1 MAVRRIHRV
10 LLFLAVAAA
19 TPVLAQSAG
28 KPPPAPPAPTGAAA
42 PSPGGAA
49 AAPSGMRAVSIAQ
62 LSARALAAMQA
73 AGPSTDR
80 VARRAGETAATQAL
94 ATLGTIIAR
103 GHVERNGWVR
113 EWRGDERSVMALRC
127 RRVADQRDRDAMQA
141 MAGREVVLTGR
152 VLEVSGRLIAMSD
165 CRLLPEATVLPPLAA
180 LPETGGLEPR
190 PLTPAAANAG
200 PGRGIA
206 PADVERVLYTARF
219 QTMLD
224 GLGNMYTDRDERL
237 YVLLRDGSAYRHA
250 WSFPFSDLDLA
261 LSHRREPGR
270 WLHWR
275 RDGEAI
281 LLQDAD
287 GRRIDL
293 NQPRQLLPLAPGTRF
308 DHHYYLLN
316 VGMGGFRRDRA
327 YIFRSDGTVTLSAS
341 NLVAANLGPNGYIAA
356 TRPGTQSLARY
367 AFDGFALTLTD
378 ADGNTERRF
387 VAQFDAPPDGAAPN
401 DLVLGGEIY
410 WTRGEERRRK

>member
-10 LLFLAVAAA
+10 LHLLAAAAA
-19 TPVLAQSAG
+19 TPVLAQSGG
-28 KPPPAPPAPTGAAA
+28 KPPPAPVAAA
-42 PSPGGAA
+42 T
-49 AAPSGMRAVSIAQ
+49 PSGLRAVSIAQ
-62 LSARALAAMQA
+62 LSARALVAREAAMGQA
-73 AGPSTDR
+73 TDR
-80 VARRAGETAATQAL
+80 ASRRAGETAATQAL
-94 ATLGTIIAR
+94 AALGTIVAR

-127 RRVADQRDRDAMQA
+127 RHYFADRRDRDALRGLEGQ
-141 MAGREVVLTGR
+141 EVVLAGTVQG
-152 VLEVSGRLIAMSD
+152 VSDRLIGMSD
-165 CRLLPEATVLPPLAA
+165 CRLLPAATALPPLTA
-180 LPETGGLEPR
+180 LPEARGLEPR
-190 PLTPAAANAG
+190 PLTSAEANAG

-224 GLGNMYTDRDERL
+224 GLGNMYTDRDERV
-237 YVLLRDGSAYRHA
+237 YVLLRDGSAYRHSWA
-250 WSFPFSDLDLA
+250 FPFSDLDLA
-261 LSHRREPGR
+261 LSRRREPGR
-270 WLHWR
+270 WLRWR
-275 RDGEAI
+275 REGEAI

-293 NQPRQLLPLAPGTRF
+293 NQPRQLLPLAQGGRF

-327 YIFRSDGTVTLSAS
+327 YTFRSDGMVTLSAS

-367 AFDGFALTLTD
+367 AFDGFVLTLTD

-387 VAQFDAPPDGAAPN
+387 VAQFDAPQDGAAPN

-410 WTRGEERRRK
+410 WTRGEDRRRK

>member
-1 MAVRRIHRV
+1 MAVRGLHRA
-10 LLFLAVAAA
+10 LLLLAAAAA
-19 TPVLAQSAG
+19 TPALAQPGG
-28 KPPPAPPAPTGAAA
+28 KPPPAPPAPT
-42 PSPGGAA
+42 SGG
-49 AAPSGMRAVSIAQ
+49 AAPSGLRAVSIAQ
-62 LSARALAAMQA
+62 LSARALLAREAAMGQA
-73 AGPSTDR
+73 TDR
-80 VARRAGETAATQAL
+80 AARRAGETAATEAL
-94 ATLGTIIAR
+94 ATLGTIVAR

-127 RRVADQRDRDAMQA
+127 RRFADRRERDALRGMEGQ
-141 MAGREVVLTGR
+141 EVVLAGT
-152 VLEVSGRLIAMSD
+152 VQEVSDRLIGMSD
-165 CRLLPEATVLPPLAA
+165 CRLLPTTTALPPLTA
-180 LPETGGLEPR
+180 LPEARGLEPR
-190 PLTPAAANAG
+190 PLTPAEANAG

-206 PADVERVLYTARF
+206 PADVERVLYTSRF
-219 QTMLD
+219 QTMPD

-237 YVLLRDGSAYRHA
+237 YVLLRDGSAYRHSWA
-250 WSFPFSDLDLA
+250 FPFSDLDLA
-261 LSHRREPGR
+261 LSRRREPGR
-270 WLHWR
+270 WLRWR

-287 GRRIDL
+287 GRRVDL
-293 NQPRQLLPLAPGTRF
+293 NQPRQLLPLAPGSRF

-316 VGMGGFRRDRA
+316 IGMGGFRRDRS
-327 YIFRSDGTVTLSAS
+327 YTFRSDGTVTLSAS

-387 VAQFDAPPDGAAPN
+387 VARFDAPQDGAAPN

-410 WTRGEERRRK
+410 WTRTEERRRK

>member
-10 LLFLAVAAA
+10 LLFLAAAAA

-28 KPPPAPPAPTGAAA
+28 KPPPAPAGA
-42 PSPGGAA
+42 GG
-49 AAPSGMRAVSIAQ
+49 PSGLRAVSIAQ
-62 LSARALAAMQA
+62 LSARALLAREAAMGQA
-73 AGPSTDR
+73 TDR
-80 VARRAGETAATQAL
+80 AARRAGETAATQAL
-94 ATLGTIIAR
+94 ATLGTIVAR

-127 RRVADQRDRDAMQA
+127 RRFTDRRDRDALQGMEGQEVLL
-141 MAGREVVLTGR
+141 AGT
-152 VLEVSGRLIAMSD
+152 VLEVSDRLIAMSD
-165 CRLLPEATVLPPLAA
+165 CRLLPVATALPPIAGP
-180 LPETGGLEPR
+180 PEARGLEPR
-190 PLTPAAANAG
+190 PLTATEANVG

-219 QTMLD
+219 QTMPD
-224 GLGNMYTDRDERL
+224 GLGTMYTDRDERV
-237 YVLLRDGSAYRHA
+237 YVLLRDGGAYRHSWA
-250 WSFPFSDLDLA
+250 FPFSDLDLA
-261 LSHRREPGR
+261 LSRRREPGR
-270 WLHWR
+270 WLRWR
-275 RDGEAI
+275 QEGDVI

-287 GRRIDL
+287 GRRVDL

-327 YIFRSDGTVTLSAS
+327 YTFRSDGTVTLNAS

-356 TRPGTQSLARY
+356 TRPGTQNIARY
-367 AFDGFALTLTD
+367 ALDGFVLTLTN
-378 ADGNTERRF
+378 ADGNVERRF
-387 VAQFDAPPDGAAPN
+387 VAQFDTPPAGVAPN